1 MSHSKNCLW
10 GVVRKSFPMLLIVN
24 AVAMAIAYSFY
35 EIAFRVS
42 LVPFRMAVVVLMLTV
57 TGPSII
63 ALIDGGKSRLVALG
77 FSNLITLVAIYFF
90 FGVVSFFFY
99 FLFAPMPT
107 YMHVGGLALG
117 LAMTGYWMAI
127 TARDVNRALATSR
140 FVEDAFEDTGSVLQ
154 YRLQNMAKLE
164 AVLSSRSPFSKGY
177 MYMVLLI
184 GPLSLVSGRL
194 LTPVFGPHG
203 PILLGALIL
212 FPVSQWIAGIATRQ
226 YIAMVRLPRMLER
239 TRGKPVIAVSDEGR

>member
-99 FLFAPMPT
+99 F
-107 YMHVGGLALG
+107 VGPA
-117 LAMTGYWMAI
+117 
-127 TARDVNRALATSR
+127 
-140 FVEDAFEDTGSVLQ
+140 
-154 YRLQNMAKLE
+154 
-164 AVLSSRSPFSKGY
+164 
-177 MYMVLLI
+177 
-184 GPLSLVSGRL
+184 
-194 LTPVFGPHG
+194 
-203 PILLGALIL
+203 
-212 FPVSQWIAGIATRQ
+212 
-226 YIAMVRLPRMLER
+226 
-239 TRGKPVIAVSDEGR
+239 